1 MATIKVKIDNEWIEV
16 PSIGISP
23 MAEAPIDGKTYGRK
37 DGTWSEISTGGTQY
51 LDLSM
56 FTGDTGT
63 LSEDDYQKVVKAYE
77 DGVNVL
83 KYVETVNDQQ
93 FDVYF
98 YGDVLH
104 ISDSYVIS
112 STTTVTNEGGIKLV
126 GFNIIITESSKEYYN
141 IKEEILV
148 INIGGGNRCLTDNGK
163 YAEFAKPI
171 KLENGGSG
179 SVTKQISPNTFY
191 SFGECSSLTIT
202 FGSETSGIVNV
213 YSFEFTSGTNPTALN
228 LPPEVKFPS
237 GETFAAEANKI
248 YEISIRNNKATYQVW
263 DA

>member
-1 MATIKVKIDNEWIEV
+1 MATIKVKINDEWIEV

-37 DGTWSEISTGGTQY
+37 DGDWSEISTGGTQY

-56 FTGDTGT
+56 FSGASGT
-63 LSEDDYQKVVKAYE
+63 LSEEDYQKVVKAYN
-77 DGVNVL
+77 DGVSNFKIDMEGVP
-83 KYVETVNDQQ
+83 VNL
-93 FDVYF
+93 
-98 YGDVLH
+98 YGT
-104 ISDSYVIS
+104 ISHN
-112 STTTVTNEGGIKLV
+112 ST
-126 GFNIIITESSKEYYN
+126 YYN
-141 IKEEILV
+141 ISVNGFLTIPPNNFLMIILFGV
-148 INIGGGNRCLTDNGK
+148 NSTDKSYSSSFTNVSILGNGSGTKALTDNGQ

-179 SVTKQISPNTFY
+179 NVTKQISPNTFY

-213 YSFEFTSGTNPTALN
+213 YSFEFTSGTNPTTLN

-237 GETFAAEANKI
+237 GETFATEANKV

>member
-1 MATIKVKIDNEWIEV
+1 MATIKVKINDEWIEV

-37 DGTWSEISTGGTQY
+37 DGDWSEISTGGTQY

-77 DGVNVL
+77 NKVNM
-83 KYVETVNDQQ
+83 
-93 FDVYF
+93 
-98 YGDVLH
+98 
-104 ISDSYVIS
+104 
-112 STTTVTNEGGIKLV
+112 
-126 GFNIIITESSKEYYN
+126 
-141 IKEEILV
+141 ILV
-148 INIGGGNRCLTDNGK
+148 EFESMKLICVGNILYSGSIYIIACPYSIGYLNNIATTNIQITLSSDKSYTKSEYTITLFASGSGKNALTDNGQ
-163 YAEFAKPI
+163 YVEFAKPI

-202 FGSETSGIVNV
+202 FGSEISGIVNV
-213 YSFEFTSGTNPTALN
+213 YSFEFTSGTNPTSLN

>member
-1 MATIKVKIDNEWIEV
+1 MATIKVKINDEWVEV

-37 DGTWSEISTGGTQY
+37 DGDWSEISTGGTQY
-51 LDLSM
+51 LDLSI

-77 DGVNVL
+77 DKVNMILVDFESEKL
-83 KYVETVNDQQ
+83 TCFGNILYIDNGYIITCPYSIGYLNN
-93 FDVYF
+93 
-98 YGDVLH
+98 
-104 ISDSYVIS
+104 I
-112 STTTVTNEGGIKLV
+112 TTVHFK
-126 GFNIIITESSKEYYN
+126 ITLTSNKSYTKTEDVITLFSSGSGKYA
-141 IKEEILV
+141 
-148 INIGGGNRCLTDNGK
+148 LTDNGQ

-179 SVTKQISPNTFY
+179 TVTKQISPNTFY

-213 YSFEFTSGTNPTALN
+213 YSFEFTSGTNPTSLN

>member
-1 MATIKVKIDNEWIEV
+1 MATIKVKIKDEWIEV

-37 DGTWSEISTGGTQY
+37 DGDWSEISTGGTQY

-77 DGVNVL
+77 DGVTIFKTDIEKGIPINLYGTITHKSANYHIFVSGFLTIPPNNFLMIILFGINSTDKSYSSSFTNV
-83 KYVETVNDQQ
+83 T
-93 FDVYF
+93 
-98 YGDVLH
+98 
-104 ISDSYVIS
+104 
-112 STTTVTNEGGIKLV
+112 
-126 GFNIIITESSKEYYN
+126 
-141 IKEEILV
+141 IL
-148 INIGGGNRCLTDNGK
+148 GNGNGSQCLTDNGQ

-179 SVTKQISPNTFY
+179 NVTKQISPNTFY

-213 YSFEFTSGTNPTALN
+213 YSFEFTSGTNPTSLN

>member
-1 MATIKVKIDNEWIEV
+1 MATIKVKIDDEWIEV

-37 DGTWSEISTGGTQY
+37 DGDWTEISTGGTQY

-63 LSEDDYQKVVKAYE
+63 LSEEDYQKVVKAYE
-77 DGVNVL
+77 D
-83 KYVETVNDQQ
+83 K
-93 FDVYF
+93 
-98 YGDVLH
+98 
-104 ISDSYVIS
+104 
-112 STTTVTNEGGIKLV
+112 
-126 GFNIIITESSKEYYN
+126 IIIGLYEQVYAPITILAEEEGSYIIYMNVMIPSISIVQYVFSLTSDKSYN
-141 IKEEILV
+141 YQSIM
-148 INIGGGNRCLTDNGK
+148 IGLAHTGSGTKALTDSGQ

-213 YSFEFTSGTNPTALN
+213 YSFEFTSGTNPTTLN

>member
-1 MATIKVKIDNEWIEV
+1 MATIKVKINDEWIEV

-37 DGTWSEISTGGTQY
+37 DGDWSEISTGGTQY

-63 LSEDDYQKVVKAYE
+63 LSEEDYQKVVKAYE
-77 DGVNVL
+77 DKIDSCMINGYLCQLSINNQDGKYMLYISNINIIGVMTISCLMYILNNDKSYTMQSDNV
-83 KYVETVNDQQ
+83 Q
-93 FDVYF
+93 
-98 YGDVLH
+98 
-104 ISDSYVIS
+104 IS
-112 STTTVTNEGGIKLV
+112 STGSGTKA
-126 GFNIIITESSKEYYN
+126 
-141 IKEEILV
+141 
-148 INIGGGNRCLTDNGK
+148 LTDNGE

-171 KLENGGSG
+171 KLEDGGSG

-213 YSFEFTSGTNPTALN
+213 YSFEFTSGTNPTTLN

-237 GETFAAEANKI
+237 GETFAAEANKV

>member
-1 MATIKVKIDNEWIEV
+1 MATIKVKINDEWIEV

-37 DGTWSEISTGGTQY
+37 DGDWSEISTGGTQY

-56 FTGDTGT
+56 FSEASGT
-63 LSEDDYQKVVKAYE
+63 LSEEDYQNVVKAYE
-77 DGVNVL
+77 DKIVFGLLNGSILPILIVYSET
-83 KYVETVNDQQ
+83 KYDIYLTS
-93 FDVYF
+93 
-98 YGDVLH
+98 
-104 ISDSYVIS
+104 IIS
-112 STTTVTNEGGIKLV
+112 SGGIA
-126 GFNIIITESSKEYYN
+126 ITCADFIVNNDKSYNTVIYNHIELFSSGLGTKA
-141 IKEEILV
+141 
-148 INIGGGNRCLTDNGK
+148 LTDNGR
-163 YAEFAKPI
+163 YAEFAKPT
-171 KLENGGSG
+171 KVESGGSG
-179 SVTKQISPNTFY
+179 TVTKQINPNTFY

-213 YSFEFTSGTNPTALN
+213 YSFEFTSGTNPTTLN

-237 GETFAAEANKI
+237 GEAFAAEANKI

>member
-1 MATIKVKIDNEWIEV
+1 MATIKVKIDDEWIEV

-37 DGTWSEISTGGTQY
+37 DGDWSEISTGGTQY

-56 FTGDTGT
+56 FSEESGT
-63 LSEDDYQKVVKAYE
+63 LSEEDYQKVVKAYE
-77 DGVNVL
+77 D
-83 KYVETVNDQQ
+83 K
-93 FDVYF
+93 
-98 YGDVLH
+98 
-104 ISDSYVIS
+104 
-112 STTTVTNEGGIKLV
+112 
-126 GFNIIITESSKEYYN
+126 
-141 IKEEILV
+141 
-148 INIGGGNRCLTDNGK
+148 INIGVVNEYNFPIIIINNSTTISISGFMLSNSNSDLGISVGEITIKKSDKSYTGILGHIINFLSLKRSGSGTKALTDNGN
-163 YAEFAKPI
+163 YVEFAKPV

-213 YSFEFTSGTNPTALN
+213 YSFEFTSGTNPTSLN

>member
-1 MATIKVKIDNEWIEV
+1 MATIKVKIDDEWIEV

-37 DGTWSEISTGGTQY
+37 DGDWSEISSGGTQY

-56 FTGDTGT
+56 FTDENGT
-63 LSEDDYQKVVKAYE
+63 LSEENYQKVVKAYE
-77 DGVNVL
+77 NGVIIGSISNV
-83 KYVETVNDQQ
+83 KFQ
-93 FDVYF
+93 
-98 YGDVLH
+98 
-104 ISDSYVIS
+104 ISIVDSTLNLGININAIDEDS
-112 STTTVTNEGGIKLV
+112 EG
-126 GFNIIITESSKEYYN
+126 IIISTCKISINKNDKTYIGSIADIFKYTS
-141 IKEEILV
+141 IKTS
-148 INIGGGNRCLTDNGK
+148 GSGTQALTDNGE

-213 YSFEFTSGTNPTALN
+213 YSFEFTSGTNPTSLN

-237 GETFAAEANKI
+237 GEAFAAEANKI

-263 DA
+263 DV

>member
-77 DGVNVL
+77 NKVITGFLDL
-83 KYVETVNDQQ
+83 AFTP
-93 FDVYF
+93 
-98 YGDVLH
+98 
-104 ISDSYVIS
+104 ISILGSEDIFMIIIS
-112 STTTVTNEGGIKLV
+112 S
-126 GFNIIITESSKEYYN
+126 SSAGVYKTYGAQTKIVVIQNNKSYSTQLAS
-141 IKEEILV
+141 IEIEL
-148 INIGGGNRCLTDNGK
+148 NGQGTKALTDNGK

-213 YSFEFTSGTNPTALN
+213 YSFEFTSGTNPTTLN

-237 GETFAAEANKI
+237 GEAFAAEANKI

>member
-1 MATIKVKIDNEWIEV
+1 MATIKVKINDEWIEI

-37 DGTWSEISTGGTQY
+37 DGDWSEISTGGTQY

-77 DGVNVL
+77 DKVANA
-83 KYVETVNDQQ
+83 
-93 FDVYF
+93 YF
-98 YGDVLH
+98 PDEIITPVSITKTGDGEFI
-104 ISDSYVIS
+104 ISCYMLNS
-112 STTTVTNEGGIKLV
+112 STQQTDIIVYT
-126 GFNIIITESSKEYYN
+126 FNIISDKSYSTSSDGVFLIT
-141 IKEEILV
+141 
-148 INIGGGNRCLTDNGK
+148 GNDGTKALTDNGE
-163 YAEFAKPI
+163 YAEFAKPV

-213 YSFEFTSGTNPTALN
+213 YSFEFTSGTNPTSLN

>member
-1 MATIKVKIDNEWIEV
+1 MATIKVKINDEWIEV

-37 DGTWSEISTGGTQY
+37 DGDWSEISTGGTQY

-56 FTGDTGT
+56 FTGNTGT
-63 LSEDDYQKVVKAYE
+63 LSEEDYQKVVKAYE
-77 DGVNVL
+77 DGINTIL
-83 KYVETVNDQQ
+83 YNGYLYPSIFFNSEGNIMISIYLIIPSEEPT
-93 FDVYF
+93 
-98 YGDVLH
+98 DVLFSCAY
-104 ISDSYVIS
+104 ITLNSDKTYNSKLDLLAS
-112 STTTVTNEGGIKLV
+112 FFNLQKSGEGTKA
-126 GFNIIITESSKEYYN
+126 
-141 IKEEILV
+141 
-148 INIGGGNRCLTDNGK
+148 LTDNGQ
-163 YAEFAKPI
+163 YVEFAKPI
-171 KLENGGSG
+171 KLEDGGSG

-213 YSFEFTSGTNPTALN
+213 YSFEFTSGTNPTTLN

-237 GETFAAEANKI
+237 GETFATEANKV

>member
-1 MATIKVKIDNEWIEV
+1 MATIKVKINDEWIEV

-37 DGTWSEISTGGTQY
+37 DGDWSEISTGGTQY

-77 DGVNVL
+77 DGVITGFLDLAFTPISILGSEDIFMVIISSSSA
-83 KYVETVNDQQ
+83 
-93 FDVYF
+93 DVYKT
-98 YGDVLH
+98 YGAQTKIVVIQNDK
-104 ISDSYVIS
+104 SY
-112 STTTVTNEGGIKLV
+112 STQLASIEI
-126 GFNIIITESSKEYYN
+126 ESNGQGTKA
-141 IKEEILV
+141 
-148 INIGGGNRCLTDNGK
+148 LTDNGK

-179 SVTKQISPNTFY
+179 NVTKQISPNTFY

-213 YSFEFTSGTNPTALN
+213 YSFEFTSGTNPTSLN

-263 DA
+263 DV

>member
-37 DGTWSEISTGGTQY
+37 DGDWSEISTGGTQY

-77 DGVNVL
+77 DGVI
-83 KYVETVNDQQ
+83 TG
-93 FDVYF
+93 FR
-98 YGDVLH
+98 
-104 ISDSYVIS
+104 
-112 STTTVTNEGGIKLV
+112 EGGYISILIMNMDGRYQITIQAPSAGTK
-126 GFNIIITESSKEYYN
+126 IIGSTIIS
-141 IKEEILV
+141 IEINSDKTYTQEVYLL
-148 INIGGGNRCLTDNGK
+148 NFDQSGQGTKALTDNGE

-171 KLENGGSG
+171 KLEYGGSG
-179 SVTKQISPNTFY
+179 SVTTQISPNTFY

-213 YSFEFTSGTNPTALN
+213 YSFEFTSGTNPTTLN

-237 GETFAAEANKI
+237 GETFAAEANKV

>member
-1 MATIKVKIDNEWIEV
+1 MATIKVKINDEWIEI

-37 DGTWSEISTGGTQY
+37 DGDWSEVSTGGTQY

-77 DGVNVL
+77 DKVTNA
-83 KYVETVNDQQ
+83 
-93 FDVYF
+93 YF
-98 YGDVLH
+98 PDE
-104 ISDSYVIS
+104 IITPASIS
-112 STTTVTNEGGIKLV
+112 STGDGGFIISCYLLNSSAKQTSIV
-126 GFNIIITESSKEYYN
+126 VSTFNIISDKSYSFSTNGFVAIT
-141 IKEEILV
+141 
-148 INIGGGNRCLTDNGK
+148 GNDGTKALTDNGE

-213 YSFEFTSGTNPTALN
+213 YSFEFTSGTNPTTLN